1 MPKRPVLGYF
11 VHSGPPLQNICANL
25 SPHNVPCPSPPL
37 KKDSRSLIFRH
48 MNFVC
53 CIKQVPDTADVK
65 IDPETNTLIRS
76 GVESITNPYD
86 LVALQAAIDLK
97 EKYGGSVTA
106 ISMGPPQAE
115 AALREALSL
124 GADRAVLLSDRAFA
138 GADTLATSYT
148 LWRAIDKIRQDGP
161 VDLVICGKQ
170 AIDGDTAQVGPGI
183 AARLGCTQFTYVA
196 EIIKLG
202 DGRAT
207 VRRKVEGGSQIIS
220 GRLPAVLTVEL
231 ELAKVKRATL
241 PRLIGSL
248 RASVEVWDGVAIQ
261 ADAQRIGLKGSP
273 TWVRRIFSPPAKKG
287 GPQFDA
293 REDARR
299 AVEASVAALF
309 QDGALAL
316 QFLKR

>member
-1 MPKRPVLGYF
+1 
-11 VHSGPPLQNICANL
+11 
-25 SPHNVPCPSPPL
+25 
-37 KKDSRSLIFRH
+37 

-115 AALREALSL
+115 QALREALSL
-124 GADRAVLLSDRAFA
+124 GADRVVLLSDRAFA

-148 LWRAIDKIRQDGP
+148 LWRAIDKISQDGP

-231 ELAKVKRATL
+231 ELAKLKRATL
-241 PRLIGSL
+241 PRLIDSI
-248 RASVEVWDGVAIQ
+248 RAPVEVWDGVAIQ
-261 ADAQRIGLKGSP
+261 ADAHRIGLKGSP

-287 GPQFDA
+287 GPQLDA
-293 REDARR
+293 REDARG
-299 AVEASVAALF
+299 AVEASVTALF
-309 QDGALAL
+309 QDGSLAL